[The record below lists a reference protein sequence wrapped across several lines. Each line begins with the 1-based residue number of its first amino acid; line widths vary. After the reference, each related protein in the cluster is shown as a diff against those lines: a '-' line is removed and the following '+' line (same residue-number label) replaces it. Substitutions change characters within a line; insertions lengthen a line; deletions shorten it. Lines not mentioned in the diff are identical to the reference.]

1 MREAEERPEPEHEA
15 EAPEDVLTESHPGGR
30 LQQRRGDIGAV
41 TLEYGANLAIQIQS
55 ITTKNYLLFSLYIG
69 CQALRI

>member
-41 TLEYGANLAIQIQS
+41 TLEYGANLGIKIKSIQ
-55 ITTKNYLLFSLYIG
+55 LFNKTPVFYIG

>member
-41 TLEYGANLAIQIQS
+41 TLEYGANLGIQRES
-55 ITTKNYLLFSLYIG
+55 ITTNKTIVFSIG